1 MAKYI
6 VIERPNGMVTMVRS
20 IIETASED
28 PLTEH
33 EELINELFS
42 EVKKLNIPAVVGQS
56 EQLKAFADYA
66 QKRMWEDG
74 DKDLSEF
81 VDEFLS
87 L

>member
-1 MAKYI
+1 MKNKKQDKQIKNLLFEVYEKG
-6 VIERPNGMVTMVRS
+6 VKQQDCN
-20 IIETASED
+20 
-28 PLTEH
+28 LTEYI
-33 EELINELFS
+33 EK
-42 EVKKLNIPAVVGQS
+42 VKQALRIHDVVGQS
-56 EQLKAFADYA
+56 EQLKAFSDYA

>member
-1 MAKYI
+1 MNTLRQEFCDEINTPMGLDNEIDYIRWLEAKI
-6 VIERPNGMVTMVRS
+6 QALRIH
-20 IIETASED
+20 D
-28 PLTEH
+28 
-33 EELINELFS
+33 
-42 EVKKLNIPAVVGQS
+42 VVGRS

-81 VDEFLS
+81 VDEFLR